1 MIIMVLFGNTMAF
14 STSTLCKVREKHG
27 LDIQCGLGDS
37 TALLSRRNPD
47 LRILGIEKD
56 AELCQQ
62 AKQRYPNLLF
72 FHGDAEDMTFY
83 PDILD
88 IIQVPLHE
96 ISSEPFLKKL
106 HRMLHPKG
114 ILRILDEEG
123 RILYRIKKHDLRL

>member
-1 MIIMVLFGNTMAF
+1 MMYIGLTTSF

-37 TALLSRRNPD
+37 TALLCRRNPD
-47 LRILGIEKD
+47 FRIIGIEKD
-56 AELCQQ
+56 AELCQR

-72 FHGDAEDMTFY
+72 FHGDVENMTFF
-83 PDILD
+83 PDTID
-88 IIQVPLHE
+88 MIQVPLHE
-96 ISSEPFLKKL
+96 ISSEPFLRKL